1 MSTRKIQY
9 NLQRQK
15 ILDKSLELFSQRGFA
30 QTSVVDIARESNI
43 SKGLLYHY
51 FSSKEQLFEE
61 ILTSCFNLIFEYI
74 DTNKDGIL
82 TQKEFEEFILN
93 VFKSLEQNYLNWKL
107 VFQLFTQP
115 ELSEKTI
122 LILDKNAS
130 VTKFRNMISDYFKGK
145 NKINPHIKT
154 TYFISVILGISVS
167 YIQNPIKYP
176 LKQIVEFMIEEF
188 IKN

>member
-1 MSTRKIQY
+1 MNTRKIKY

-15 ILDKSLELFSQRGFA
+15 ILDKSLELFSQKGFA

-51 FSSKEQLFEE
+51 FSGKEQLFEV
-61 ILTSCFNLIFEYI
+61 ILTNSFNIIFEYL
-74 DTNKDGIL
+74 DTNKDSKL
-82 TQKEFEEFILN
+82 TQREFEELILN
-93 VFKSLEQNYLNWKL
+93 VFKSLEQNFLHWKL

-122 LILDKNAS
+122 QILDKNAS
-130 VTKFRNMISDYFKGK
+130 VTKFRNIISDYFKGK
-145 NKINPHIKT
+145 NKINPQIKT

>member
-1 MSTRKIQY
+1 MNTRKNQY
-9 NLQRQK
+9 NLQRQR

-30 QTSVVDIARESNI
+30 QTAVADIARESNI

-61 ILTSCFNLIFEYI
+61 TLTSSLNIFFEYL

-82 TQKEFEEFILN
+82 TQREFEELILD

-122 LILDKNAS
+122 QILEKNAS
-130 VTKFRNMISDYFKGK
+130 VTKFRNIITDYFKGK
-145 NKINPHIKT
+145 NQINPKIKT
-154 TYFISVILGISVS
+154 TYFISVLLGISVS

-176 LKQIVEFMIEEF
+176 LKQIVEFIIEEF

>member
-1 MSTRKIQY
+1 MNTRKIQY
-9 NLQRQK
+9 NLQRQR
-15 ILDKSLELFSQRGFA
+15 ILDKSIELFSRRGFA
-30 QTSVVDIARESNI
+30 QTSVADITRESNI

-61 ILTSCFNLIFEYI
+61 ILTSSLNIIFEYL

-82 TQKEFEEFILN
+82 TQREFEEFILN

-115 ELSEKTI
+115 ELSEKGI

-130 VTKFRNMISDYFKGK
+130 ATKFRNMISDYFQRK
-145 NKINPHIKT
+145 NKINAQIKT

-176 LKQIVEFMIEEF
+176 LKQIVEFIIEEF